1 MTERRPSRTALS
13 AAQGSAG
20 QLQQALTFIH
30 SGQLPQADALC
41 RQVLSLEPRNFN
53 ALQLLGHIALQRCD
67 YGEAAKWLSAA
78 GSVNPANASVHS
90 NLAVALLALR
100 RPRDALECCDRA
112 ISLKPQFPEAHCNRG
127 NSLCALDQPIEGLA
141 SYDRS
146 LSLAPGFYDA
156 HAGRTQALLAIGRY
170 EEALASS
177 AGTLKINPRSVGAWC
192 LLGSVLLK
200 LKRPEEALA
209 AFDRALALAPDS
221 ADVHNNRGTALRDLK
236 RPAEALDAYARALE
250 LRPEFAE
257 AYCNVA
263 NAGLDAGK
271 YEEALGYCERALR
284 IRPDFLDALNIRGT
298 ALRVLKRYEEA
309 ASTYERILAAAP
321 RYGHA
326 QSHLL
331 FARANLCNW
340 TGRREQVIE
349 IAERVGAGENASSPH
364 TFLWI
369 CDSAAAQLEC
379 ASLYCT
385 DQFPAAAPLWR
396 GERYRHERLR
406 IAYLSADFS
415 DHPVA
420 HLIAGV
426 VERHDCSRF
435 ETFGVSLHRDP
446 AAGAMHLRMQQ
457 AFEHFHDVS
466 EAGDREIAVLLR
478 EREIDI
484 AVDLTGHTRGG
495 RLGILA
501 FRPAPVQVNYLGF
514 AGTSGAGYV
523 DYLIGDSVAI
533 PSSQE
538 RFFSERIVRMPH
550 SFLPNDDRQP
560 IAADTPRRCDL
571 GLPEAGFVFCA
582 FNNTYKLNPSMFGI
596 WMRLLKETPGSVLW
610 LRGGEGAVLA
620 NLRCEAQV
628 RGIAAERLVFARR
641 IPAMDAHLA
650 RYRQA
655 DLFLDTLPY
664 GAHATARDA
673 LWAGLPVLTCAGN
686 SFAGRVAASLL
697 TGLGMPELV
706 TANLEEYALR
716 ALTLANSSSL
726 LAEVRAK
733 LEHQRTSRPLFD
745 TDLYRQHLESAYST
759 LCERQRRGESPEAF
773 SVPQVR

>member
-1 MTERRPSRTALS
+1 MSGGARASM
-13 AAQGSAG
+13 G
-20 QLQQALTFIH
+20 QIQQALALIH
-30 SGQLPQADALC
+30 GGQLPQAEALC
-41 RQVLSLEPRNFN
+41 RQVLAREAQNFN
-53 ALQLLGHIALQRCD
+53 ALQLLGQMALQQRN
-67 YGEAAKWLSAA
+67 YHGAAKWLSVARF
-78 GSVNPANASVHS
+78 VNPASAPVYS
-90 NLAVALLALR
+90 NLAVALLALK
-100 RPRDALECCDRA
+100 RPREALECCDVALR
-112 ISLKPQFPEAHCNRG
+112 LKPHFPEALCNRG
-127 NSLCALDQPIEGLA
+127 HALCAEGRPGEALVSYEQAIAIA
-141 SYDRS
+141 S
-146 LSLAPGFYDA
+146 GFYDA
-156 HAGRTQALLAIGRY
+156 HVGRTNALLTLKRY
-170 EEALASS
+170 EEALSS
-177 AGTLKINPRSVGAWC
+177 SERVLQIGSRSFDAWC
-192 LLGSVLLK
+192 LRGTVLLQA
-200 LKRPEEALA
+200 KRSEEALA
-209 AFDRALALAPDS
+209 AFDQALLFAPNSPEAL
-221 ADVHNNRGTALRDLK
+221 NNRGTALRDLR
-236 RPAEALDAYARALE
+236 RPAEALVAYERAAR
-250 LRPEFAE
+250 LRPDLVEVW
-257 AYCNVA
+257 CNVA
-263 NAGLDAGK
+263 NLSLDAGR
-271 YEEALGYCERALR
+271 YEEALGRCEQALR
-284 IRPDFLDALNIRGT
+284 IRPDFLEALNIRGT

-309 ASTYERILAAAP
+309 TSTYEKILAASP
-321 RYGHA
+321 LYGQA
-326 QSHLL
+326 LSYLVS
-331 FARANLCNW
+331 ARANLCDW
-340 TGRREQVIE
+340 SLRDEHASRIIQ
-349 IAERVGAGENASSPH
+349 RVAAGESASAPH
-364 TFLWI
+364 AFLWI
-369 CDSAAAQLEC
+369 CDSAAAQLQC
-379 ASLYCT
+379 ASIYSQ
-385 DQFPAAAPLWR
+385 DQFPATAPLWR

-406 IAYLSADFS
+406 VAYLSADFS

-426 VERHDCSRF
+426 VERHDRSRF
-435 ETFGVSLHRDP
+435 ETFGVSLYRDP

-501 FRPAPVQVNYLGF
+501 FRPAPLQVNYLGF
-514 AGTSGAGYV
+514 TGTSGAGYM

-533 PSSQE
+533 PSNQE

-560 IAADTPRRCDL
+560 IASGSPRRCDL

-582 FNNTYKLNPSMFGI
+582 FNNSYKINPAMFDI

-620 NLRCEAQV
+620 NLRREAQV
-628 RGIAAERLVFARR
+628 RGVAAERLVFASRMQ
-641 IPAMDAHLA
+641 AMDAHLA

-733 LEHQRTSRPLFD
+733 LEHQRTLRPLFD
-745 TDLYRQHLESAYST
+745 TDLYRHHLESAY
-759 LCERQRRGESPEAF
+759 LALRERQRRGESPEAF
-773 SVPQVR
+773 SVPQIS